1 MLAISIFKNQR
12 IFWVWQQVTPAL
24 RQQLVDFW
32 RDNGALQSSSE
43 AWRRTF
49 EVACVAMDDMG
60 EITGVSSVYC
70 PHGPCA
76 PYWFYRTF
84 IRKDC
89 RDVGL
94 APRIFACTHAQL
106 ALTYRDEVSAPVGMM
121 VVSENPKLET
131 PAGIRISQRAGLQHL
146 GYNEHGQSVWHL
158 LFRPLAN
165 RARVGA

>member
-1 MLAISIFKNQR
+1 MLAISVFKNHR

-24 RQQLVDFW
+24 RQQLIDFW
-32 RDNGALQSSSE
+32 DSNGAIQDPFE

-49 EVACVAMDDMG
+49 EVACVALNEAG
-60 EITGVSSVYC
+60 QVVGISSVY
-70 PHGPCA
+70 GAYGAGA

-84 IRKDC
+84 IREDC

-94 APRIFACTHAQL
+94 APRIFACTHEQL
-106 ALTYRDEVSAPVGMM
+106 ALMYSDEAQAPVGMM

-131 PAGIRISQRAGLQHL
+131 PAGIRVSQRAGLLHL

-158 LFRPLAN
+158 LFRQA
-165 RARVGA
+165 ASGEGA